1 MVGEELTI
9 SLPVF
14 KGSFKARDVQSSL
27 HSANV
32 AFSLPGV
39 YVCVCVCVCVC
50 VPILSTF
57 YSDIFMPNKFYM
69 LYFRQTF
76 HKDVP
81 NIIKEEWENI

>member
-39 YVCVCVCVCVC
+39 CVC
-50 VPILSTF
+50 VPILSPF